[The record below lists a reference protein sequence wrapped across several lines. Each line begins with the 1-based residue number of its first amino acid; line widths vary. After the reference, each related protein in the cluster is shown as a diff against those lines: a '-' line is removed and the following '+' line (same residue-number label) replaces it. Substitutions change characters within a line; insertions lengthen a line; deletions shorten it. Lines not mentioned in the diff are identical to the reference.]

1 MNPLILYMNMVWII
15 INITYKGLINLGVKP
30 EDARGILPTN
40 ILTNIMMNA
49 NLRTISDMIT
59 KRSSL
64 RVQGEYREFIERMM
78 EVVLEVHP
86 FTEKFFC
93 RDSKNISAEINKEI
107 DTLPDTIE

>member
-1 MNPLILYMNMVWII
+1 M
-15 INITYKGLINLGVKP
+15 LG
-30 EDARGILPTN
+30 AYWPTN

-93 RDSKNISAEINKEI
+93 RDSKNISAEINKELDSLTDNRITRIWKLI
-107 DTLPDTIE
+107 DQLRTR